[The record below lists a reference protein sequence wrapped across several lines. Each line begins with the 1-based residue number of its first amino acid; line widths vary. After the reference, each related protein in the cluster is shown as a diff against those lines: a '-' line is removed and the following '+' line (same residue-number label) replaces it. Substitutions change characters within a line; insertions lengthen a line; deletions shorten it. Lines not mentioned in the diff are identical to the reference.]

1 MVLLPQLLS
10 QSQCPCSRLRL
21 LLPPSLWLSLWLWL
35 SPSLW
40 PPLFLGLAPPS
51 LLLLLLLLLALP
63 QLPAAMVPG

>member
-10 QSQCPCSRLRL
+10 QSQCPCSRL
-21 LLPPSLWLSLWLWL
+21 LLPPSLWLWL

-40 PPLFLGLAPPS
+40 PSRFLGLAPPS
-51 LLLLLLLLLALP
+51 LLLLLLLLLPLP

>member
-10 QSQCPCSRLRL
+10 QWQCPCSRLRL
-21 LLPPSLWLSLWLWL
+21 PPSLWLWLSVWLWL

-51 LLLLLLLLLALP
+51 LLLLLLLLLPLP